1 MRVILRHALRGG
13 IRPVVSYFGPAMANL
28 LAGSFIV
35 EKIFSIPGLGTFFIT
50 SISNRDYPMIMGT
63 VLFYSVL
70 IISLNLLADIVLVW
84 LNPKLRFNE
93 S

>member
-1 MRVILRHALRGG
+1 M
-13 IRPVVSYFGPAMANL
+13 SYFGPAMANL

-50 SISNRDYPMIMGT
+50 SITNRDYPMIMGT

-70 IISLNLLADIVLVW
+70 IIALNLLADIVLVW
-84 LNPKLRFNE
+84 LNPKLRFDQ